1 MQCSTRRTSGRAKCT
16 SFPVQVRCAHA
27 LTQMERILFAV
38 TNRGVPN
45 GGSESMVC
53 VCVCAQWGAGGVPG
67 CARGVPSSVLALG
80 GSTPLGT
87 LRASSAHVGRHTCTH
102 THTETHTHTHAHTRT
117 HTRMHTRTHA
127 RAHAHT
133 HTYTHH

>member
-53 VCVCAQWGAGGVPG
+53 VCVRVCPMGCWRSARVCPG
-67 CARGVPSSVLALG
+67 CAQQ
-80 GSTPLGT
+80 
-87 LRASSAHVGRHTCTH
+87 RAGVGR
-102 THTETHTHTHAHTRT
+102 
-117 HTRMHTRTHA
+117 
-127 RAHAHT
+127 
-133 HTYTHH
+133 